1 MVHVPSLPNT
11 DLKAPLSALAAAAL
25 FGISTPIA
33 KLLVGDVAPVMLAGL
48 LYLGS
53 GTGLTA
59 LLVLRRLSGKKVEE
73 ASLTRADL
81 PWLLGT
87 IVFGGVL
94 GPILLMWGLATT
106 DAASASLLL
115 NLEAVATLVIAWQ
128 VFREHVDRKLFV
140 GAVAIVLGAVVLSF
154 EGGIGS
160 GGWGVPLIALACL
173 SWGIDNNLT
182 RKISAVDPVVLAA
195 IKGLAAGTVS
205 LTLAYVAGA
214 MWPLPSSTAAAMAL
228 GFVSYGLGLVLF
240 IVALRHLGSARTGAY
255 YGTAPFLGALAAAA
269 FLGATLTPG
278 IFVAGMLMAFGA
290 WLHLSEQHTHHHSH
304 DELDHEHRHVHD
316 EHHQHEHEE
325 GQDSSEPHSHHHH
338 HLAMT
343 HSHRHWPDAH
353 HGHSHG

>member
-1 MVHVPSLPNT
+1 MKHQFAVPSI
-11 DLKAPLSALAAAAL
+11 ALAAAAL

-33 KLLVGDVAPVMLAGL
+33 KLLVGDVTPVMLAGL

-59 LLVLRRLSGKKVEE
+59 LLLLRRLAGTKVQE
-73 ASLTRADL
+73 ASLTRKDL

-87 IVFGGVL
+87 VVFGGVL

-115 NLEAVATLVIAWQ
+115 NLEAVATLVIAWA
-128 VFREHVDRKLFV
+128 VFREHVDRRLFM
-140 GAVAIVLGAVVLSF
+140 GAVAIVSGAVLLSF

-182 RKISAVDPVVLAA
+182 RKMSAVDPVVLAA
-195 IKGLAAGTVS
+195 IKGFAAGGVN
-205 LTLAYVAGA
+205 LTLAFVIGA
-214 MWPLPSSTAAAMAL
+214 SWSAYSNTAAAMAL

-255 YGTAPFLGALAAAA
+255 YGTAPFLGALAASA
-269 FLGATLTPG
+269 FLGTALTP
-278 IFVAGMLMAFGA
+278 IILIAGALMAFGA
-290 WLHLSEQHTHHHSH
+290 WLHLSERHTHEHTH
-304 DELDHEHRHVHD
+304 DELEHEHRHVHD
-316 EHHQHEHEE
+316 EHHQHAHAEDHH
-325 GQDSSEPHSHHHH
+325 STEPHSHPHRHF
-338 HLAMT
+338 AMT

-353 HGHSHG
+353 HGHAHS

>member
-1 MVHVPSLPNT
+1 MKHQFAVPFI
-11 DLKAPLSALAAAAL
+11 ALLAAAL

-33 KLLVGDVAPVMLAGL
+33 KVLVGNVPPVMLAGL

-59 LLVLRRLSGKKVEE
+59 LLVLRRLSGKKVQE
-73 ASLTRADL
+73 ASLTRKDL
-81 PWLLGT
+81 PWLMGT

-115 NLEAVATLVIAWQ
+115 NLEAVATLVIAWL
-128 VFREHVDRKLFV
+128 VFKEHVDRRLFV
-140 GAVAIVLGAVVLSF
+140 GAVAIVLGAVLLSF
-154 EGGIGS
+154 EGDIGS

-195 IKGLAAGTVS
+195 IKGLAAGAVN
-205 LTLAYVAGA
+205 LTLAYVLGA
-214 MWPLPSSTAAAMAL
+214 SWPNLSSTAAAMAL

-269 FLGATLTPG
+269 FMGTPLTPT
-278 IFVAGMLMAFGA
+278 ILLAGALMAFGA
-290 WLHLSEQHTHHHSH
+290 WLHLSERHSH
-304 DELDHEHRHVHD
+304 EHAHEELEHEHRHVHD
-316 EHHQHEHEE
+316 EHHQHVHAE
-325 GQDSSEPHSHHHH
+325 GQNSTEPHSHLHRHV
-338 HLAMT
+338 AMT

-353 HGHSHG
+353 HSHAHG

>member
-1 MVHVPSLPNT
+1 MVRVSSLPNT
-11 DLKAPLSALAAAAL
+11 DLKAPLLALAAAAL

-33 KLLVGDVAPVMLAGL
+33 KLLVGNVTPVMMAGL

-59 LLVLRRLSGKKVEE
+59 LLVLRHIFGKKVEE
-73 ASLTRADL
+73 ASLARKDM

-115 NLEAVATLVIAWQ
+115 NLEAVATLVIAWL
-128 VFREHVDRKLFV
+128 VFREHVDRKLFM
-140 GAVAIVLGAVVLSF
+140 GAIAIVLGAVLLSF
-154 EGGIGS
+154 EGGIGK

-195 IKGLAAGTVS
+195 IKGLAAGAVNLS
-205 LTLAYVAGA
+205 LAYALGVS
-214 MWPLPSSTAAAMAL
+214 WPSISSTVAAMAL

-269 FLGATLTPG
+269 FLGATLTPM
-278 IFVAGMLMAFGA
+278 ILIAGALMAFGA
-290 WLHLSEQHTHHHSH
+290 WLHLSERHTHEHAHE
-304 DELDHEHRHVHD
+304 ELEHEHRHSHD
-316 EHHQHEHEE
+316 AHHQHAHAA
-325 GQDSSEPHSHHHH
+325 GQQSSEPHSHPHR

-343 HSHRHWPDAH
+343 HSHRHWPDVH
-353 HGHSHG
+353 HGHTH